1 MGFKNFNKFQKRL
14 AKRLQ
19 ANPVENSKRAV
30 TRGTLVV
37 RTHAV
42 QSILKGGTGRIYEK
56 YQPRRTHQASVAGE
70 PPASDTGFLASQ
82 VTSNVKTMPDGAVIG
97 QIVSAAPYSKHLEF
111 GTTQMMARPF
121 MQPAL
126 NLNRRRITKIFKDE
140 GVIT

>member
-19 ANPVENSKRAV
+19 SNPVENSERAV

-42 QSILKGGTGRIYEK
+42 ESINKGGTGRIYEK
-56 YQPRRTHQASVAGE
+56 YNPRRTHQASVAGE
-70 PPASDTGFLASQ
+70 PPATDTGFLVSQ
-82 VTSNVKTMPDGAVIG
+82 ITSNVKKMPDGSVIG
-97 QIVSAAPYSKHLEF
+97 QIISAAPYSKHLEF

>member
-19 ANPVENSKRAV
+19 SNPVENSERAV

-42 QSILKGGTGRIYEK
+42 ESIKKGGTGRIYEK
-56 YQPRRTHQASVAGE
+56 YNPRRTHQASVAGE
-70 PPASDTGFLASQ
+70 PPATDTGFLVSQ
-82 VTSNVKTMPDGAVIG
+82 ITSNVKKMPDGSVIG
-97 QIVSAAPYSKHLEF
+97 QIISAAPYSKHLEF